1 MDKSPARVPPHL
13 HRCSTIAVH
22 GSHFPF
28 PTSGTPLPPA
38 VSKVWY
44 LVISAIGGWEGGG
57 GGHYLA
63 MCGCLGRVLRINL
76 CRTPPCPYTLY
87 RPSPQPRPPCAGA
100 VLFSAFLLYDL
111 QVRGSVMV

>member
-13 HRCSTIAVH
+13 HRCSTIAAH
-22 GSHFPF
+22 GSYFPF

-57 GGHYLA
+57 GGTTWLCVVALA
-63 MCGCLGRVLRINL
+63 VCCASICAAPHHAHTHCTGHL
-76 CRTPPCPYTLY
+76 
-87 RPSPQPRPPCAGA
+87 PSLAHLA
-100 VLFSAFLLYDL
+100 
-111 QVRGSVMV
+111 QVRSSFPPFCCMISRCGAL